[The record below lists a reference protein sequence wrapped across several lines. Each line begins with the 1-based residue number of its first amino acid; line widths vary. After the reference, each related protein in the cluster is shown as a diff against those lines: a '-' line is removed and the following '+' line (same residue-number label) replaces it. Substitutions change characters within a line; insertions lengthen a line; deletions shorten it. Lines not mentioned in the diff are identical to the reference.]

1 MVPLT
6 FLRKKATRSVPLLLA
21 ALIFA
26 GCGTQAPD
34 QSTAHLQGSAQ
45 ADSGFYLQQMS
56 QSSNDT
62 KTNWQLLAIRALLK
76 EGKTQQAAELFNQLP
91 KDLNDVQRREQ
102 SLLSAELKVALKDYD
117 AAKKILGDI
126 DVSALDKN
134 QQARFWQA
142 GITAEQGRPS
152 LTLLR
157 ALIAQEPL
165 LGGADKQKNIDAT
178 WQALASMT
186 QEQARALVI
195 NADENVLQ
203 GWLDLQQM
211 WFNNR
216 NDPKML
222 KAGITDW
229 QTRYPQNPGAK
240 MLPTQLVNVQN
251 FKPASTSKIA
261 LLLPLNGQ
269 AAVFGRTIQ
278 QGFEAAKN
286 GTTPVTG
293 SAVPTQAAQAANVND
308 VVSPS
313 AAETS
318 DLTTAQTPAQ
328 GTMQNPVTAPTTA
341 TPAPAETQAAPAT
354 DTASEQPQPQNVQ
367 PAPPAT
373 PAETQAAPA
382 ADNASEQPQPQN
394 VQPAQPAEQTAQP
407 AAQTP
412 SVATTSANPGAELKI
427 YDTSSKPL
435 DQVLAQVQQDGAS
448 IVVGPLLKNN
458 VEELM
463 KSNTTLNVLALNQP
477 EQVQNRANICYFA
490 LSPEDEARDAARHI
504 HEQGKQAPLLLI
516 PRSTLGDR
524 VANAFADEWQKLG
537 GGIVLQQKFG
547 SASELRAGVN
557 GGAGI
562 ALNGSPVSASL
573 PQQQSVTI
581 GGLSIP
587 APPTDAQISGG
598 GKVDAAY
605 IVATPQEIAF
615 IKPMIAMRNGSQ
627 SGATLYASSRSAQ
640 GTAGPDFRLEMDGLQ
655 YSEIPMLAGSNPALM
670 QQALS
675 TVRNDYSLARLYAMG
690 VDAWALANHFTQMR
704 QVPGFELNGN
714 TGDLTATQDCVINR
728 KLSWLKYQQGQIVP
742 AS

>member
-6 FLRKKATRSVPLLLA
+6 FLRKKAAHSVPLLLA
-21 ALIFA
+21 ALIFS

-34 QSTAHLQGSAQ
+34 QSTAHMQGSAQ

-56 QSSNDT
+56 QSTNDT
-62 KTNWQLLAIRALLK
+62 RINWQLLAIRALLK
-76 EGKTQQAAELFNQLP
+76 EGKTKQAAELFSQLP
-91 KDLNDVQRREQ
+91 QDLNDTQRHEQ
-102 SLLSAELKVALKDYD
+102 TLLSAELKVAQKDYD
-117 AAKKILGDI
+117 GAKKILGTI
-126 DVSALDKN
+126 DLSTLDKN

-142 GITAEQGRPS
+142 GITSEQGRPS

-165 LGGADKQKNIDAT
+165 LAGADKQKNIDAT

-186 QEQARALVI
+186 QDQAKALVI

-216 NDPKML
+216 SDPNML

-229 QTRYPQNPGAK
+229 QKRYPQNPGAK

-269 AAVFGRTIQ
+269 AAVFGRAIQ

-286 GTTPVTG
+286 GTTAVSG

-328 GTMQNPVTAPTTA
+328 GTMQNPVTAPTTQPA
-341 TPAPAETQAAPAT
+341 PPAPAATQAPDETPAPA
-354 DTASEQPQPQNVQ
+354 TAEQPQPQTEQPEQQ
-367 PAPPAT
+367 PAT
-373 PAETQAAPA
+373 
-382 ADNASEQPQPQN
+382 QPQ
-394 VQPAQPAEQTAQP
+394 A
-407 AAQTP
+407 
-412 SVATTSANPGAELKI
+412 VATTSANPGAELKI
-427 YDTSSKPL
+427 YDTSAQPL

-458 VEELM
+458 VEALM

-477 EQVQNRANICYFA
+477 EQVQNRVNICYFA

-524 VANAFADEWQKLG
+524 VANAFAQEWQTLG
-537 GGIVLQQKFG
+537 GGVVLQQKFG

-581 GGLSIP
+581 GGLTIP

-598 GKVDAAY
+598 GKVDSAY
-605 IVATPQEIAF
+605 IVATPEEIAF

-640 GTAGPDFRLEMDGLQ
+640 GTAGPDFRLEMEGLQ
-655 YSEIPMLAGSNPALM
+655 YSEIPMLAGSNPQLM
-670 QQALS
+670 QQALGA
-675 TVRNDYSLARLYAMG
+675 VRNDYSLARLYAMG

-714 TGDLTATQDCVINR
+714 TGDLTADQDCVINR

>member
-34 QSTAHLQGSAQ
+34 QTAAHMQGSAQ

-56 QSSNDT
+56 QSTNDT
-62 KTNWQLLAIRALLK
+62 RINWQLLAIRALLK
-76 EGKTQQAAELFNQLP
+76 EGKTQQAAELFSQLP
-91 KDLNDVQRREQ
+91 QDLNDTQRHEQ
-102 SLLSAELKVALKDYD
+102 TLLSAELKVAQKDYD
-117 AAKKILGDI
+117 GAKKILGTI
-126 DVSALDKN
+126 DLSALDKN

-165 LGGADKQKNIDAT
+165 LAGADKQKNIDAT

-186 QEQARALVI
+186 QDQAKALVI

-216 NDPKML
+216 SDPNML

-229 QTRYPQNPGAK
+229 QKRYPQNPGAK

-269 AAVFGRTIQ
+269 AAVFGRAIQ

-286 GTTPVTG
+286 GTTAVSG
-293 SAVPTQAAQAANVND
+293 SAVPVQAAQAANVND

-328 GTMQNPVTAPTTA
+328 GTMQNPVTAPTTQPA
-341 TPAPAETQAAPAT
+341 TPAPAATQAPAETPAPAT
-354 DTASEQPQPQNVQ
+354 AEQPQPQ
-367 PAPPAT
+367 
-373 PAETQAAPA
+373 
-382 ADNASEQPQPQN
+382 
-394 VQPAQPAEQTAQP
+394 TAQP
-407 AAQTP
+407 EQQPATQPQA
-412 SVATTSANPGAELKI
+412 VATTSANPGAELKI
-427 YDTSSKPL
+427 YDTSAQPL

-458 VEELM
+458 VEALM

-524 VANAFADEWQKLG
+524 VANAFAQEWQTLG
-537 GGIVLQQKFG
+537 GGVVLQQKFG

-581 GGLSIP
+581 GGLTIP

-598 GKVDAAY
+598 GKVDSAY
-605 IVATPQEIAF
+605 IVATPEEIAF

-640 GTAGPDFRLEMDGLQ
+640 GTAGPDFRLEMEGLQ
-655 YSEIPMLAGSNPALM
+655 YSEIPMLAGSNPQLM
-670 QQALS
+670 QQALGA
-675 TVRNDYSLARLYAMG
+675 VRNDYSLARLYAMG

-714 TGDLTATQDCVINR
+714 TGDLTADQDCVINR

>member
-6 FLRKKATRSVPLLLA
+6 FLRTKASRSLPVVLA
-21 ALIFA
+21 ALLFA

-354 DTASEQPQPQNVQ
+354 DA
-367 PAPPAT
+367 
-373 PAETQAAPA
+373 
-382 ADNASEQPQPQN
+382 ASEQPQPQN

-407 AAQTP
+407 VAQTP

>member
-6 FLRKKATRSVPLLLA
+6 FLRKKAAHSVPLLLA
-21 ALIFA
+21 ALIFT

-34 QSTAHLQGSAQ
+34 QSTAHMQGSAQ

-62 KTNWQLLAIRALLK
+62 RINWQLLAIRALLK
-76 EGKTQQAAELFNQLP
+76 EGKTQQAAELFSQLP
-91 KDLNDVQRREQ
+91 QDLNDDQRHEQ
-102 SLLSAELKVALKDYD
+102 TLLSAELKVAQKDFD
-117 AAKKILGDI
+117 GAKKILGTI
-126 DVSALDKN
+126 ELSALDKN

-165 LGGADKQKNIDAT
+165 LAGADKQKNIDAT

-186 QEQARALVI
+186 QDQARALVI

-216 NDPKML
+216 SDPNML

-229 QTRYPQNPGAK
+229 QKRYPQNPGAK

-269 AAVFGRTIQ
+269 AAVFGRAIQ

-286 GTTPVTG
+286 GTTAVTG
-293 SAVPTQAAQAANVND
+293 SAVPAQAAQAANVND

-328 GTMQNPVTAPTTA
+328 GTMQNPVTAPTTQPA
-341 TPAPAETQAAPAT
+341 TSAPAATQAPAETPAPA
-354 DTASEQPQPQNVQ
+354 TAEQPQPQ
-367 PAPPAT
+367 T
-373 PAETQAAPA
+373 
-382 ADNASEQPQPQN
+382 
-394 VQPAQPAEQTAQP
+394 AQPEQQP
-407 AAQTP
+407 AAQP
-412 SVATTSANPGAELKI
+412 QAVATTSANPGAELKI
-427 YDTSSKPL
+427 YDTSAQPL

-458 VEELM
+458 VEALM

-477 EQVQNRANICYFA
+477 EQFQNRANICYFA

-524 VANAFADEWQKLG
+524 VANAFAQEWQTLG
-537 GGIVLQQKFG
+537 GGVVLQQKFG

-581 GGLSIP
+581 GGLTIP

-598 GKVDAAY
+598 GKVDSAY
-605 IVATPQEIAF
+605 IVATPEEIAF

-640 GTAGPDFRLEMDGLQ
+640 GTAGPDFRLEMEGLQ
-655 YSEIPMLAGSNPALM
+655 YSEIPMLAGSNPQLM
-670 QQALS
+670 QQALGA
-675 TVRNDYSLARLYAMG
+675 VRNDYSLARLYAMG

-714 TGDLTATQDCVINR
+714 TGDLTADQDCVINR

>member
-6 FLRKKATRSVPLLLA
+6 FLRKKAAHSVPLLLA
-21 ALIFA
+21 ALIFT

-34 QSTAHLQGSAQ
+34 QSTAHMQGSAQ

-56 QSSNDT
+56 QSTNDT
-62 KTNWQLLAIRALLK
+62 RINWQLLAIRALLK
-76 EGKTQQAAELFNQLP
+76 EGKTQQAAELFSQLP
-91 KDLNDVQRREQ
+91 QDLNDTQRHEQ
-102 SLLSAELKVALKDYD
+102 TLLSAELKVAQKDYD
-117 AAKKILGDI
+117 GAKKILGTI
-126 DVSALDKN
+126 DLSTLDKN

-165 LGGADKQKNIDAT
+165 LAGADKQKNIDAT

-186 QEQARALVI
+186 QDQAKALVI

-216 NDPKML
+216 SDPNML

-229 QTRYPQNPGAK
+229 QKRYPQNPGAK

-269 AAVFGRTIQ
+269 AAVFGRAIQ

-286 GTTPVTG
+286 GTTAVSG
-293 SAVPTQAAQAANVND
+293 SAVPAQAAQAANVND

-328 GTMQNPVTAPTTA
+328 GTMQNPVTAPTTQPA
-341 TPAPAETQAAPAT
+341 TPAPAATQAPAETPAPAT
-354 DTASEQPQPQNVQ
+354 AEQPQPQ
-367 PAPPAT
+367 T
-373 PAETQAAPA
+373 
-382 ADNASEQPQPQN
+382 
-394 VQPAQPAEQTAQP
+394 AQPEQQP
-407 AAQTP
+407 AAQP
-412 SVATTSANPGAELKI
+412 QAVATTSANPGAELKI
-427 YDTSSKPL
+427 YDTSAQPL

-458 VEELM
+458 VEALM

-524 VANAFADEWQKLG
+524 VANAFADEWQKIG
-537 GGIVLQQKFG
+537 GGVVLQQKFG

-581 GGLSIP
+581 GGLTIP

-598 GKVDAAY
+598 GKVDSAY
-605 IVATPQEIAF
+605 IVATPEEIAF
-615 IKPMIAMRNGSQ
+615 IKPMIAMRNGSK

-640 GTAGPDFRLEMDGLQ
+640 GTAGPDFRLEMEGLQ
-655 YSEIPMLAGSNPALM
+655 YSEIPMLAGSNPQLM
-670 QQALS
+670 QQALGA
-675 TVRNDYSLARLYAMG
+675 VRNDYSLARLYGMG

-714 TGDLTATQDCVINR
+714 TGDLTADQVCVINR

>member
-6 FLRKKATRSVPLLLA
+6 FLRKKAAHSVPLLLA
-21 ALIFA
+21 ALIFT

-34 QSTAHLQGSAQ
+34 QSTAHMQGSAQ

-56 QSSNDT
+56 QSTNDT
-62 KTNWQLLAIRALLK
+62 RINWQLLAIRALLK
-76 EGKTQQAAELFNQLP
+76 EGKTQQAAELFSQLP
-91 KDLNDVQRREQ
+91 QDLNDTQRHEQ
-102 SLLSAELKVALKDYD
+102 TLLSAELKVAQKDYD
-117 AAKKILGDI
+117 GAKKILGTI
-126 DVSALDKN
+126 DLSTLDKN

-165 LGGADKQKNIDAT
+165 LAGADKQKNIDAT

-186 QEQARALVI
+186 QDQAKALVI

-216 NDPKML
+216 SDPNML

-229 QTRYPQNPGAK
+229 QKRYPQNPGAK

-269 AAVFGRTIQ
+269 AAVFGRAIQ

-286 GTTPVTG
+286 GTTAVSG
-293 SAVPTQAAQAANVND
+293 SAVPAQAAQAANVND

-328 GTMQNPVTAPTTA
+328 GTMQNPVTAPTTQPA
-341 TPAPAETQAAPAT
+341 TPAPAATQAPAETPAPAT
-354 DTASEQPQPQNVQ
+354 AEQPQPQ
-367 PAPPAT
+367 T
-373 PAETQAAPA
+373 
-382 ADNASEQPQPQN
+382 
-394 VQPAQPAEQTAQP
+394 AQPEQQP
-407 AAQTP
+407 AAQP
-412 SVATTSANPGAELKI
+412 QAVVTTSANPGAELKI
-427 YDTSSKPL
+427 YDTSAQPL

-458 VEELM
+458 VEALM

-524 VANAFADEWQKLG
+524 VANAFAQEWQTLG
-537 GGIVLQQKFG
+537 GGVVLQQKFG

-581 GGLSIP
+581 GGLTIP

-598 GKVDAAY
+598 GKVDSAY
-605 IVATPQEIAF
+605 IVATPEEIAF

-640 GTAGPDFRLEMDGLQ
+640 GTAGPDFRLEMEGLQ
-655 YSEIPMLAGSNPALM
+655 YSEIPMLAGSNPQLM
-670 QQALS
+670 QQALGA
-675 TVRNDYSLARLYAMG
+675 VRNDYSLARLYAMG

-714 TGDLTATQDCVINR
+714 TGDLTADQDCVINR

>member
-6 FLRKKATRSVPLLLA
+6 FLRKKAARSVPLLLA

-62 KTNWQLLAIRALLK
+62 RINWQLLAIRALLK
-76 EGKTQQAAELFNQLP
+76 EGKTQQAAELFSQLP
-91 KDLNDVQRREQ
+91 QDLNDDQRHEQ
-102 SLLSAELKVALKDYD
+102 TLLSAELKVAQKDFD
-117 AAKKILGDI
+117 GAKKILGTI
-126 DVSALDKN
+126 ELSALDKN

-165 LGGADKQKNIDAT
+165 LAGADKQKNIDAT

-186 QEQARALVI
+186 QDQARALVI

-216 NDPKML
+216 SDPNML

-229 QTRYPQNPGAK
+229 QKRYPQNPGAK

-269 AAVFGRTIQ
+269 AAVFGRAIQ

-286 GTTPVTG
+286 GTTAVTG
-293 SAVPTQAAQAANVND
+293 SAVPAQAAQAANVND

-328 GTMQNPVTAPTTA
+328 GTMQNPVTAPTTQPA
-341 TPAPAETQAAPAT
+341 TSAPAATQAPAETPAPA
-354 DTASEQPQPQNVQ
+354 TAEQPQPQ
-367 PAPPAT
+367 T
-373 PAETQAAPA
+373 
-382 ADNASEQPQPQN
+382 
-394 VQPAQPAEQTAQP
+394 AQPEQQP
-407 AAQTP
+407 AAQP
-412 SVATTSANPGAELKI
+412 QAVATTSANPGAELKI
-427 YDTSSKPL
+427 YDTSAQPL

-458 VEELM
+458 VEALM

-524 VANAFADEWQKLG
+524 VANAFAQEWQTLG
-537 GGIVLQQKFG
+537 GGVVLQQKFG

-581 GGLSIP
+581 GGLTIP

-598 GKVDAAY
+598 GKVDSAY
-605 IVATPQEIAF
+605 IVATPEEIAF

-640 GTAGPDFRLEMDGLQ
+640 GTAGPDFRLEMEGLQ
-655 YSEIPMLAGSNPALM
+655 YSEIPMLAGSNPQLM
-670 QQALS
+670 QQALGA
-675 TVRNDYSLARLYAMG
+675 VRNDYSLARLYAMG

-714 TGDLTATQDCVINR
+714 TGDLTADQDCVINR

>member
-6 FLRKKATRSVPLLLA
+6 FLRKKAAHSVPLLLA
-21 ALIFA
+21 ALIFT

-34 QSTAHLQGSAQ
+34 QSTAHMQGSAQ

-56 QSSNDT
+56 QSTNDT
-62 KTNWQLLAIRALLK
+62 RINWQLLAIRALLK
-76 EGKTQQAAELFNQLP
+76 EGKTQQAAELFSQLP
-91 KDLNDVQRREQ
+91 QDLNDTQRHEQ
-102 SLLSAELKVALKDYD
+102 TLLSAELKVAQKDYD
-117 AAKKILGDI
+117 GAKKILGTI
-126 DVSALDKN
+126 DLSTLDKN

-165 LGGADKQKNIDAT
+165 LAGADKQKNIDAT

-186 QEQARALVI
+186 QDQAKALVI

-216 NDPKML
+216 SDPNML

-229 QTRYPQNPGAK
+229 QKRYPQNPGAK

-269 AAVFGRTIQ
+269 AAVFGRAIQ

-286 GTTPVTG
+286 GTTAVSG
-293 SAVPTQAAQAANVND
+293 SAVPAQAAQAANVND
-308 VVSPS
+308 VVNPS

-328 GTMQNPVTAPTTA
+328 GTMQNPVTAPTTQPA
-341 TPAPAETQAAPAT
+341 TPAAAATQAPAETPAPA
-354 DTASEQPQPQNVQ
+354 TAEQPQPQ
-367 PAPPAT
+367 
-373 PAETQAAPA
+373 
-382 ADNASEQPQPQN
+382 
-394 VQPAQPAEQTAQP
+394 TAQP
-407 AAQTP
+407 EQQPATQPQA
-412 SVATTSANPGAELKI
+412 VATTSANPGAELKI
-427 YDTSSKPL
+427 YDTSAQPL

-458 VEELM
+458 VEALM

-524 VANAFADEWQKLG
+524 VANAFAQEWQTLG
-537 GGIVLQQKFG
+537 GGVVLQQKFG

-581 GGLSIP
+581 GGLTIP

-598 GKVDAAY
+598 GKVDSAY
-605 IVATPQEIAF
+605 IVATPEEIAF

-640 GTAGPDFRLEMDGLQ
+640 GTAGPDFRLEMEGLQ
-655 YSEIPMLAGSNPALM
+655 YSEIPMLAGSNPQLM
-670 QQALS
+670 QQALGA
-675 TVRNDYSLARLYAMG
+675 VRNDYSLARLYAMG

-714 TGDLTATQDCVINR
+714 TGDLTADQDCVINR

>member
-34 QSTAHLQGSAQ
+34 QTAAHMQGSAQ

-91 KDLNDVQRREQ
+91 QDLNDDQRREQ
-102 SLLSAELKVALKDYD
+102 GLLSAELKVAQKDYA

-126 DVSALDKN
+126 DVGALDKN

-165 LGGADKQKNIDAT
+165 LAGADKQKNIDAT

-186 QEQARALVI
+186 PEQAQTLVI

-216 NDPKML
+216 SDPTML

-286 GTTPVTG
+286 GTTAVSG
-293 SAVPTQAAQAANVND
+293 SAVPAQSAQAANVSD

-318 DLTTAQTPAQ
+318 DLTATQTPAQ
-328 GTMQNPVTAPTTA
+328 GTMQNPVTAPTTPPAA
-341 TPAPAETQAAPAT
+341 TPAPEAVQAPAEAQAPV
-354 DTASEQPQPQNVQ
+354 TAEQPQPQ
-367 PAPPAT
+367 
-373 PAETQAAPA
+373 AAPA
-382 ADNASEQPQPQN
+382 EQ
-394 VQPAQPAEQTAQP
+394 QP
-407 AAQTP
+407 AAQP
-412 SVATTSANPGAELKI
+412 QAVATTSANPSAELKI
-427 YDTSSKPL
+427 YDTTAQPL
-435 DQVLAQVQQDGAS
+435 DQVLAQVQKDGAS
-448 IVVGPLLKNN
+448 IVVGPLLKND
-458 VEELM
+458 VDTLI

-477 EQVQNRANICYFA
+477 ENVQNRANICYFA

-516 PRSTLGDR
+516 PRSALGDR
-524 VANAFADEWQKLG
+524 VANAFADEWQKIG
-537 GGIVLQQKFG
+537 GGVVLQQKFG

-581 GGLSIP
+581 GGLTIP

-605 IVATPQEIAF
+605 IVATPEEIAF

-655 YSEIPMLAGSNPALM
+655 YSEIPMLAGSNPPLM

-675 TVRNDYSLARLYAMG
+675 SVRNDYSLARLYAMG

>member
-34 QSTAHLQGSAQ
+34 QTAAHMQGSAQ

-62 KTNWQLLAIRALLK
+62 KTNWQLLGIRALLK

-91 KDLNDVQRREQ
+91 QDLNDDQRREQ
-102 SLLSAELKVALKDYD
+102 GLLSAELKVAQKDYA

-126 DVSALDKN
+126 DVGALDKN

-165 LGGADKQKNIDAT
+165 LAGADKQKNIDAT

-186 QEQARALVI
+186 PEQAQTLVI

-216 NDPKML
+216 SDPTML

-286 GTTPVTG
+286 GTTAVSG
-293 SAVPTQAAQAANVND
+293 SAVPAQSAQAANVSD

-318 DLTTAQTPAQ
+318 DLTATQTPAQ
-328 GTMQNPVTAPTTA
+328 GTMQNPVTAPTTPPAA
-341 TPAPAETQAAPAT
+341 TPAPEAVQAPAEAQAPV
-354 DTASEQPQPQNVQ
+354 TAEQPQPQ
-367 PAPPAT
+367 
-373 PAETQAAPA
+373 AAPA
-382 ADNASEQPQPQN
+382 EQ
-394 VQPAQPAEQTAQP
+394 QP
-407 AAQTP
+407 AAQP
-412 SVATTSANPGAELKI
+412 QAVATTSANPSAELKI
-427 YDTSSKPL
+427 YDTTAQPL
-435 DQVLAQVQQDGAS
+435 DQVLAQVQKDGAS
-448 IVVGPLLKNN
+448 IVVGPLLKND
-458 VEELM
+458 VDTLI

-477 EQVQNRANICYFA
+477 ENVQNRANICYFA

-516 PRSTLGDR
+516 PRSALGDR
-524 VANAFADEWQKLG
+524 VANAFADEWQKIG
-537 GGIVLQQKFG
+537 GGVVLQQKFG

-581 GGLSIP
+581 GGLTIP

-605 IVATPQEIAF
+605 IVATPEEIAF

-655 YSEIPMLAGSNPALM
+655 YSEIPMLAGSNPPLM

-675 TVRNDYSLARLYAMG
+675 SVRNDYSLARLYAMG

>member
-62 KTNWQLLAIRALLK
+62 RINWQLLAIRALLK

-91 KDLNDVQRREQ
+91 HELNDAQRLEQ
-102 SLLSAELKVALKDYD
+102 SLLSAELKVALKDYA

-186 QEQARALVI
+186 QEQAQALVI

-216 NDPKML
+216 SDPNML

-293 SAVPTQAAQAANVND
+293 SAVPAQAAQAANVND

-318 DLTTAQTPAQ
+318 DLTTAQTPPQ
-328 GTMQNPVTAPTTA
+328 GTMQNPVTAPTTPA
-341 TPAPAETQAAPAT
+341 AAAPAPATPVETQSAPAT
-354 DTASEQPQPQNVQ
+354 EPATAEQPQPQTTE
-367 PAPPAT
+367 PA
-373 PAETQAAPA
+373 
-382 ADNASEQPQPQN
+382 
-394 VQPAQPAEQTAQP
+394 AQP
-407 AAQTP
+407 AAQP
-412 SVATTSANPGAELKI
+412 QAVATTSANPGAELKI
-427 YDTSSKPL
+427 YDTSSQPL

-463 KSNTTLNVLALNQP
+463 KSNTALNVLALNQP

-504 HEQGKQAPLLLI
+504 HEQGKQSPLLLI

-524 VANAFADEWQKLG
+524 VANAFAEEWQKLG

-547 SASELRAGVN
+547 SVSELRAGVN

-581 GGLSIP
+581 GGLTIP

-675 TVRNDYSLARLYAMG
+675 AVRNDYSLARLYAMG
-690 VDAWALANHFTQMR
+690 VDAWTLANHFTQMR

>member
-6 FLRKKATRSVPLLLA
+6 FLRKKAAHSVPLLLA
-21 ALIFA
+21 ALIFT

-34 QSTAHLQGSAQ
+34 QSTAHMQGSAQ

-56 QSSNDT
+56 QSTNDT
-62 KTNWQLLAIRALLK
+62 RINWQLLAIRALLK
-76 EGKTQQAAELFNQLP
+76 EGKTQQAAELFSQLP
-91 KDLNDVQRREQ
+91 QDLNDTQRHEQ
-102 SLLSAELKVALKDYD
+102 TLLSAELKVAQKDYD
-117 AAKKILGDI
+117 GAKKILGNI
-126 DVSALDKN
+126 DLSTLDKN

-165 LGGADKQKNIDAT
+165 LAGADKQKNIDAT

-186 QEQARALVI
+186 QDQAKALVI

-216 NDPKML
+216 SDPNML

-229 QTRYPQNPGAK
+229 QKRYPQNPGAK

-269 AAVFGRTIQ
+269 AAVFGRAIQ

-286 GTTPVTG
+286 GTTAVSG
-293 SAVPTQAAQAANVND
+293 SAVPAQAAQAANVND

-328 GTMQNPVTAPTTA
+328 GTMQNPVTAPTTQPA
-341 TPAPAETQAAPAT
+341 TPAPAATQAPAETPAPAT
-354 DTASEQPQPQNVQ
+354 AEQPQPQ
-367 PAPPAT
+367 T
-373 PAETQAAPA
+373 
-382 ADNASEQPQPQN
+382 
-394 VQPAQPAEQTAQP
+394 AQPEQQP
-407 AAQTP
+407 AAQP
-412 SVATTSANPGAELKI
+412 QAVVTTSANPGAELKI
-427 YDTSSKPL
+427 YDTSAQPL

-458 VEELM
+458 VEALM

-524 VANAFADEWQKLG
+524 VANAFAQEWQTLG
-537 GGIVLQQKFG
+537 GGVVLQQKFG

-581 GGLSIP
+581 GGLTIP

-598 GKVDAAY
+598 GKVDSAY
-605 IVATPQEIAF
+605 IVATPEEIAF

-640 GTAGPDFRLEMDGLQ
+640 GTAGPDFRLEMEGLQ
-655 YSEIPMLAGSNPALM
+655 YSEIPMLAGSNPQLM
-670 QQALS
+670 QQALGA
-675 TVRNDYSLARLYAMG
+675 VRNDYSLARLYAMG

-714 TGDLTATQDCVINR
+714 TGDLTADQDCVINR

>member
-62 KTNWQLLAIRALLK
+62 RINWQLLAIRALLK

-91 KDLNDVQRREQ
+91 HELNDAQRLEQ
-102 SLLSAELKVALKDYD
+102 SLLSAELKVALKDYA

-165 LGGADKQKNIDAT
+165 LGGTDKQKNIDAT

-186 QEQARALVI
+186 QEQAQALVI

-216 NDPKML
+216 SDPNML

-293 SAVPTQAAQAANVND
+293 SAVPAQAAQAANVND

-328 GTMQNPVTAPTTA
+328 GTMQNPVTAPTTPAAAAPAPA
-341 TPAPAETQAAPAT
+341 TPAPTPVETQSAPAT
-354 DTASEQPQPQNVQ
+354 EPATAEQPQPQSTE
-367 PAPPAT
+367 PA
-373 PAETQAAPA
+373 
-382 ADNASEQPQPQN
+382 
-394 VQPAQPAEQTAQP
+394 AQP
-407 AAQTP
+407 AAQPATQP
-412 SVATTSANPGAELKI
+412 QAVATTSANPGAELKI
-427 YDTSSKPL
+427 YDTSSQPL

-463 KSNTTLNVLALNQP
+463 KSNTALNVLALNQP

-504 HEQGKQAPLLLI
+504 HEQGKQSPLLLI

-524 VANAFADEWQKLG
+524 VANAFAEEWQKLG

-547 SASELRAGVN
+547 SVSELRAGVN

-581 GGLSIP
+581 GGLTIP
-587 APPTDAQISGG
+587 APPTDAQIGG
-598 GKVDAAY
+598 SGKVDAAY